1 MRGPDLIGR
10 SSYAV
15 AFAKESHGMQ
25 LSDSQLSAFRSRCLR
40 ASMKGYD
47 IARASV
53 YLKALAEETGSAD
66 APEGVKEGSA
76 AHLLAMAE
84 AAMEA
89 RASGGKKPKGKAA
102 PKPPA
107 PKKAEPEPEPETD
120 PAPDAEEE
128 VPPYEEWSYD
138 ELYAEAKERDIDGR
152 SKMGKDELVAAL
164 EADDE
169 ADGG

>member
-1 MRGPDLIGR
+1 
-10 SSYAV
+10 
-15 AFAKESHGMQ
+15 MQ

-47 IARASV
+47 IARSSL

-66 APEGVKEGSA
+66 APEGVKKGSA

-84 AAMEA
+84 AAMET
-89 RASGGKKPKGKAA
+89 RASGKKPKAKAA
-102 PKPPA
+102 PKAAA
-107 PKKAEPEPEPETD
+107 PKKAEPEPETD
-120 PAPDAEEE
+120 PAPDADEE

-152 SKMGKDELVAAL
+152 SKMDKDALVAAL